1 MSSSGNKILIV
12 DDEPDVHEFLG
23 YNLLRAG
30 YKVHSVYNGKQAL
43 IAAKEVKPH
52 LILLDVMMP
61 EMDGMETCREIKR
74 MPELA
79 NVVIAFLSARSED
92 YTQIAGLDSGADDYI
107 PKPVRPDLLLSR
119 VKALL
124 RRHPDFV
131 ETATTL
137 VAGNLVVDRSRYMVK
152 MNGEEFFLPKKE
164 FELLS
169 LLASKPNRVFTRE
182 EIFGTV
188 WGNNVVVGDRT
199 IDVHIRRLR
208 EKIGILNI
216 KTIKGIG
223 YKFEM

>member
-1 MSSSGNKILIV
+1 MSSSGIKILIV

-30 YKVHSVYNGKQAL
+30 YKVHNAYNGKQAL

-74 MPELA
+74 MPDLE

-107 PKPVRPDLLLSR
+107 SKPVRPDMLLSR

-124 RRHPDFV
+124 RRHPDFA
-131 ETATTL
+131 ATSATL
-137 VAGNLVVDRSRYMVK
+137 VAGNLVVDRSRYMIK
-152 MNGEEFFLPKKE
+152 MDGEEFFLPKKE

-208 EKIGILNI
+208 EKIGLNNI

-223 YKFEM
+223 YKFEE